1 MKKEITIKLNKDTD
15 ISSAVNKAMKNS
27 DKKYKTIKPSQQ
39 LTTKSTQEGTL
50 NAVIGTA
57 RHTAG

>member
-1 MKKEITIKLNKDTD
+1 MKDN
-15 ISSAVNKAMKNS
+15 

-39 LTTKSTQEGTL
+39 QTTKSTQEGTL
-50 NAVIGTA
+50 TAELGTA